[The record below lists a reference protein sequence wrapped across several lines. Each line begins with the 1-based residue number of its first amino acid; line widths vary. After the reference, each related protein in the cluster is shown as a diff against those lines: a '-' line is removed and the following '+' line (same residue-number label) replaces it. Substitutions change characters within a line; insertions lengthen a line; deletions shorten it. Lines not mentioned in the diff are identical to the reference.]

1 MIISVLSGIFTVVCF
16 GRELRGNN
24 VSNIKKVVNSN
35 ACIGKAYFEEIFSER
50 ISNMELLAERISE
63 QDLSNRGELAAVF
76 EELNGYFDDIS
87 ILDING
93 IRLYGNCLYKSVSN
107 SEGFEKA
114 LDKKAN
120 VADEI
125 TINYEGNDEI
135 NIFAPVIYKNKVR
148 AVIVGSMLLR
158 DLKNKLIASGITKYG
173 SVIIVS
179 DECG

>member
-1 MIISVLSGIFTVVCF
+1 MNPVPRRSRDRPPRACF

-50 ISNMELLAERISE
+50 ISNMELLAKRISE

-93 IRLYGNCLYKSVSN
+93 IRLYGNCLYM
-107 SEGFEKA
+107 KA
-114 LDKKAN
+114 TRFRHSSLTT
-120 VADEI
+120 E
-125 TINYEGNDEI
+125 
-135 NIFAPVIYKNKVR
+135 
-148 AVIVGSMLLR
+148 
-158 DLKNKLIASGITKYG
+158 
-173 SVIIVS
+173 
-179 DECG
+179 